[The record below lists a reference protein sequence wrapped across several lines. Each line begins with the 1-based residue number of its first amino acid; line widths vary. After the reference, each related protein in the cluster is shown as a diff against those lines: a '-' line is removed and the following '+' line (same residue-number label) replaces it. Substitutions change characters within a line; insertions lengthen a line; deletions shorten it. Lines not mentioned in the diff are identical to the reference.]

1 MAQFW
6 LRRRRNRASLW
17 VGAERPEG
25 PLPVPLSLQ
34 DAMPGGESA
43 GLRARGAGPSR
54 RGGRGGRG
62 VQGRRGHS
70 ATRHH
75 LPQALKRPYLLKLLP
90 AGHCVIGATEED
102 ERQGPPGMQRV
113 PLWLRRGPGV
123 SCAEEGWWQGEAM
136 VAFDLRGGGGTGGH
150 RSVGPREQVAVSVTD
165 QARIL
170 PPRDLPPCDPGRA
183 ANLSGAQ
190 LRHGHVGTTA
200 A

>member
-1 MAQFW
+1 M
-6 LRRRRNRASLW
+6 
-17 VGAERPEG
+17 
-25 PLPVPLSLQ
+25 LPSGSEQ
-34 DAMPGGESA
+34 S
-43 GLRARGAGPSR
+43 GLRGLCLSPFPCRTPCLEGSQLACELGARGPVVVAG
-54 RGGRGGRG
+54 GGVGG